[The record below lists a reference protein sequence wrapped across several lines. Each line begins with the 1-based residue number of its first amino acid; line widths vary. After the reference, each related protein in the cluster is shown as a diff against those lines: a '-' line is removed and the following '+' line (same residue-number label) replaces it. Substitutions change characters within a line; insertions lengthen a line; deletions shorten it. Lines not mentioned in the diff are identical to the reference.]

1 MNAASES
8 KLKRNDATS
17 LFRREVVEAK
27 RKQLTGEILLTR
39 PLSLAVI
46 TTLSLLIAV
55 SMIILLFCG
64 NYTRRERV
72 TGRVAVAEGV
82 AKIYAPVS
90 GMIVRKLVQEGD
102 FIKKGQM
109 LYLISVERVTTQG
122 NTQIALG
129 QEIQRKR
136 ANLQRELEIKKSA
149 SQLSILVLKRKISDL
164 EKQLENVKQEIA
176 IQTKRMNLSEAVVQ
190 RFRDL
195 LNTKF
200 VSKAQVEEHE
210 QDNLEQMARL
220 QTLKRTALTIETDL
234 TSSRAALQTA
244 PLDAMSQMS
253 TIERSIS
260 EAEQESIEN
269 EARRE
274 IAVTALED
282 GRATAVL
289 VEVGQTVS
297 PSTQMLSIIPQKSKM
312 EVYLYVPSSAIG
324 FIREGEKVQLRY
336 SAFPYQKFG
345 QYVGAVKNVSLLA
358 LSPNE
363 LQIFGGASE
372 TFFRVIVSLD
382 QQYVLA
388 YGKEIHLQDGMQVD
402 ADVMLDTR
410 RLYEWLLE
418 PLFSITG
425 KM

>member
-1 MNAASES
+1 VNIASES
-8 KLKRNDATS
+8 KLEKNGAKP

-46 TTLSLLIAV
+46 TALSLLIAV
-55 SMIILLFCG
+55 SLIILLFFG

-72 TGRVAVAEGV
+72 TGRVAVAEGI

-90 GMIVRKLVQEGD
+90 GVVVRKLVQEGD
-102 FIKKGQM
+102 LIKKGQA
-109 LYLISVERVTTQG
+109 LYLISVERVTSQG

-129 QEIQRKR
+129 QEIQRR
-136 ANLQRELEIKKSA
+136 RENLQKELELKKTA
-149 SQLSILVLKRKISDL
+149 SQLNILVLKRKISDL
-164 EKQLENVKQEIA
+164 ETQLENVKSEIA
-176 IQTKRMNLSEAVVQ
+176 IQTKHLKLSEAAVQ

-200 VSKAQVEEHE
+200 VSEAQVEEHE
-210 QDNLEQMARL
+210 QDRLDQMARL
-220 QTLKRTALTIETDL
+220 QTLQRTALTIETDL
-234 TSSRAALQTA
+234 ASSRAALQTA
-244 PLDAMSQMS
+244 PLDVMGQVSV
-253 TIERSIS
+253 IERGIS
-260 EAEQESIEN
+260 EAAQESIEN

-289 VEVGQTVS
+289 VEAGQTVS
-297 PSTQMLSIIPQKSKM
+297 PSTQMLSVVPQKSKM
-312 EVYLYVPSSAIG
+312 EVYLYVPSRAIG

-345 QYVGAVKNVSLLA
+345 QYTGVVKNVSLLA

-363 LQIFGGASE
+363 LQMFGSASE

-382 QQYVLA
+382 QQCVLA
-388 YGKEIHLQDGMQVD
+388 YGKEIRLQDGMQVD